1 MEILKFNENIA
12 PSDRMFFEFKG
23 KEIRQMVIDSYNS
36 KGYKLY
42 YYSDFKL
49 TEIVTV
55 KYRNWKKEWG
65 EYIFFLN
72 ENEYDNAMKVIN
84 ISKELYDAYMKQIE
98 TTKEMPLSH
107 IYHNILK

>member
-23 KEIRQMVIDSYNS
+23 KDIRQMVVDSYNS

-49 TEIVTV
+49 TEITTV
-55 KYRNWKKEWG
+55 KNIKWKKEWG
-65 EYIFFLN
+65 EFIFFLN
-72 ENEYDNAMKVIN
+72 QNEYDNAMSVIN
-84 ISKELYDAYMKQIE
+84 KSKELYDAYMKQIE
-98 TTKEMPLSH
+98 NVKQMPLSH
-107 IYHNILK
+107 IYHDTLK